1 MSGYQLKENII
12 MNNIF
17 VVKTI
22 PEKATVK
29 EKYKDA
35 HVWDIFWQCKN
46 FYKKKFKFILLT
58 NFTTVNHPDIKIVD
72 ISKFK

>member
-1 MSGYQLKENII
+1 

-35 HVWDIFWQCKN
+35 HVWDIFWQVKQL
-46 FYKKKFKFILLT
+46 YRKRFKFWNCTLY
-58 NFTTVNHPDIKIVD
+58 
-72 ISKFK
+72 SQQ